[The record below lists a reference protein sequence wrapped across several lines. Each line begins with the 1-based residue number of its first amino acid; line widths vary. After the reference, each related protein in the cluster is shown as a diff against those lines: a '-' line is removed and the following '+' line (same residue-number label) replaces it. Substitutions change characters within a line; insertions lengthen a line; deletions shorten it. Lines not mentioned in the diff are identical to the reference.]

1 MGSNTDAVPTAVQPS
16 SKMEGI
22 CVCVGLL
29 VGLWVVCFVCVC
41 MYVVFC
47 VCLHV
52 CGVLCVFACMWTNAH
67 IHGLCAVYMVCAPV
81 CTSRLQTSR
90 AQTSTSARANK
101 LERARTHTHTH
112 THTRTMTHIH
122 RCDNMRC
129 SMCDGVFRW
138 GMLHNTTQGVVA
150 QHAPPSTRQP
160 STSVAASAMNL

>member
-1 MGSNTDAVPTAVQPS
+1 MLSPLRCSHRQKWRVFVCASDCWSDCGW
-16 SKMEGI
+16 
-22 CVCVGLL
+22 CVLCVFACM
-29 VGLWVVCFVCVC
+29 WYFVCVC

-52 CGVLCVFACMWTNAH
+52 CGQMHT
-67 IHGLCAVYMVCAPV
+67 YMVCAPYTWCARRCAPLACKPPV
-81 CTSRLQTSR
+81 HKQARAR
-90 AQTSTSARANK
+90 AQTSSSARA
-101 LERARTHTHTH
+101 HTHTH

>member
-22 CVCVGLL
+22 
-29 VGLWVVCFVCVC
+29 FVCVPT
-41 MYVVFC
+41 VGQTVRAELS
-47 VCLHV
+47 VCLHA
-52 CGVLCVFACMWTNAH
+52 CAPLHTYVLCVPLHTWYVCR
-67 IHGLCAVYMVCAPV
+67 CAPLARKSPV
-81 CTSRLQTSR
+81 HKQARAR
-90 AQTSTSARANK
+90 AQTSSSVHA
-101 LERARTHTHTH
+101 RARTHAC
-112 THTRTMTHIH
+112 THTRTMTHTH

-160 STSVAASAMNL
+160 STSVAAGAVHP

>member
-22 CVCVGLL
+22 CVCVGLW
-29 VGLWVVCFVCVC
+29 VGQWVVCFVCVC
-41 MYVVFC
+41 MYLDNCTHTCFVRRIR
-47 VCLHV
+47 
-52 CGVLCVFACMWTNAH
+52 GM
-67 IHGLCAVYMVCAPV
+67 CAVVHLSPTNLP
-81 CTSRLQTSR
+81 CT
-90 AQTSTSARANK
+90 NK
-101 LERARTHTHTH
+101 HERARKQARARAHTQ
-112 THTRTMTHIH
+112 THTRTMTHTH

-160 STSVAASAMNL
+160 STSFAAGAMQL